1 MGIDNIYQKRQLQ
14 ITRLDLTYEQ
24 MEISLNN
31 HVKHACRGARSL
43 TITPCVLVYQP
54 VGRDA
59 RKKPTFCTRLTD
71 RTAAQGSRLKLTASV
86 LGTPEP
92 SVEWLRD
99 GLPLFLNPDDPTMRR
114 FRSTCRDGLANL
126 EVVDASP
133 SDSGEYTCVARN
145 IHGEVTS
152 TAVLKVFAGFEPAP
166 FPPTF
171 TRAIK
176 DTYRFGEDELVLE
189 CRVRS
194 HPSPKVTWLKDGLP
208 VRVGSRYQMTELR
221 DGVCRLTVS
230 SPESGDSGRYT
241 CKAENLLWSDQISES
256 ITFLGRDQYGSS
268 RRSARST
275 VGQCLSRDSRRPQFS
290 SVLTDHLVPSGGTIA
305 LQVEVKGAPKPE
317 ITWLRGS
324 EPLLSRTSHRV
335 RTFEESG
342 VHTLMVAGVTESEAG
357 LYTCRASNLFGHVDT
372 SAAVEVVPPGSVR
385 GGKPAMFMSR
395 PDQDMAVAL
404 GEDITVSFRVAGD
417 PKPQGSM
424 HWQYR
429 VLVAVT
435 WLKGIRDITNSQRSL
450 KETFDDYVRLTLKRA
465 LPSDV
470 GTYCILAK
478 NVYGC
483 DRSFVTVRIRQR
495 ARSLTP
501 SGGWSNLETSTILRD
516 IRDQLERDRL
526 KVGMRNKGSAPKFAW
541 KGTNQTSTTPPPLN
555 CTLSVNGDQM
565 QCGLNTLSCAFPGS
579 MSTTV
584 IEASSVSI
592 KYTWDMNPHWCKHTV
607 KKPPRPSPGLALG
620 GVGRSQDSPA
630 PCDVTFDC
638 EALREI
644 SSLETRIKHPPA
656 AVVLQELSNS
666 RPLQDI
672 LLVLKTLALSQ
683 PRWGQEPN
691 FNNSPPTTSVPVSK
705 QANPLAACKGIF
717 STSSFGNIRVTLK
730 RRGPQFDASLRP
742 R

>member
-1 MGIDNIYQKRQLQ
+1 MAYFCFKRGR
-14 ITRLDLTYEQ
+14 T
-24 MEISLNN
+24 
-31 HVKHACRGARSL
+31 RSL
-43 TITPCVLVYQP
+43 TTTPYVLVYQP
-54 VGRDA
+54 IGRDA

-99 GLPLFLNPDDPTMRR
+99 GLPLFLNSDDPAMRR

-126 EVVDASP
+126 EVIDASP

-176 DTYRFGEDELVLE
+176 DTYRVGEDELVLE

-194 HPSPKVTWLKDGLP
+194 HPSPKVTWLKDGVP
-208 VRVGSRYQMTELR
+208 VRMGSRYQMTELR

-324 EPLLSRTSHRV
+324 EPLLSRTSQRV

-372 SAAVEVVPPGSVR
+372 SAAVEVVPHGSVR

-417 PKPQGSM
+417 PKPQ
-424 HWQYR
+424 
-429 VLVAVT
+429 VT
-435 WLKGIRDITNSQRSL
+435 WMKGIRDITNSQRSL

-501 SGGWSNLETSTILRD
+501 SGDWNNLETSTILRD

-526 KVGMRNKGSAPKFAW
+526 KDFLGTDTEVRVRPQAQHNKACNVKFLGSIPAW
-541 KGTNQTSTTPPPLN
+541 SRCN
-555 CTLSVNGDQM
+555 
-565 QCGLNTLSCAFPGS
+565 
-579 MSTTV
+579 STTV
-584 IEASSVSI
+584 SH
-592 KYTWDMNPHWCKHTV
+592 P
-607 KKPPRPSPGLALG
+607 
-620 GVGRSQDSPA
+620 
-630 PCDVTFDC
+630 
-638 EALREI
+638 
-644 SSLETRIKHPPA
+644 LETA
-656 AVVLQELSNS
+656 MS
-666 RPLQDI
+666 DI
-672 LLVLKTLALSQ
+672 SKEEAMVAL
-683 PRWGQEPN
+683 
-691 FNNSPPTTSVPVSK
+691 
-705 QANPLAACKGIF
+705 
-717 STSSFGNIRVTLK
+717 
-730 RRGPQFDASLRP
+730 
-742 R
+742 